1 MEAFWVALVKPF
13 MALAMLMAAW
23 PFKRA
28 VELWMPDSW
37 PLKQFLL
44 KRRGDA
50 MQAWFEEADR
60 RVGRFFVRMFRA
72 LIPRR

>member
-28 VELWMPDSW
+28 VELWMPDRG

-50 MQAWFEEADR
+50 IQHGLRKQID
-60 RVGRFFVRMFRA
+60 GSGGSS
-72 LIPRR
+72 